1 MRNEQSRRGKGY
13 ALDFGIRHLEGDP
26 PAVVLI
32 VDADCRVEAGSIDR
46 LARVCARTGRPV
58 QALYMLLAPPGAR
71 MGMRV
76 AEFAFTLKNRVRP
89 RGLRSLRLPCQLMG
103 TGMAFPWACLSA
115 ATLATGHIVEDLKLG
130 LELAGV
136 GCAPLFCPEAQV
148 TSFFPA
154 SERGF
159 KSQRTRWEHGYLG
172 VLVRDAPAVLLKSV
186 FTLNGGL
193 LALALD
199 LCVPPVALLTL
210 LAVAVWIAGAMFYV
224 FTRVDLPLLIASA
237 AAALLALSVLASW
250 ARYGRQILSLG
261 SLAFAIAYAF
271 LKIPL
276 YFRFLVARQF
286 EWVRTKRDE
295 DRSP

>member
-1 MRNEQSRRGKGY
+1 
-13 ALDFGIRHLEGDP
+13 
-26 PAVVLI
+26 
-32 VDADCRVEAGSIDR
+32 
-46 LARVCARTGRPV
+46 
-58 QALYMLLAPPGAR
+58 
-71 MGMRV
+71 
-76 AEFAFTLKNRVRP
+76 
-89 RGLRSLRLPCQLMG
+89 MG